1 MKIPKKLLSLL
12 LVALSLSFTFSGF
25 AISSSAHCIVTIPEN
40 TKTITKSTSAAP
52 KLNKTKATLY
62 KGGTLQLKVT
72 GTKSKVRWSS
82 SNKKVATVSSNGK
95 VTAKKKGTATITA
108 KVGKKKL
115 KCSIKVN
122 NKKTIKNVEYELQDT
137 GRGVIAIL
145 KNNNKYAVSIEG
157 KLVYLNNNGK
167 MLDASSA
174 YNYCLEPSATCALFF
189 SGPTNSSYRYV
200 EYSNFKLSMS
210 VTKSYYDKYA
220 SSKISIKKNRG
231 ADNITIKATNKSKYD
246 LDTIQIAIVF
256 YDEAGN
262 AIGYEYHY
270 ADCKEKKSS
279 DYLSF
284 NYPYDEDYETIRP
297 ASYKVYVNH
306 AYRFW

>member
-1 MKIPKKLLSLL
+1 MKNSKKLFTLL
-12 LVALSLSFTFSGF
+12 LSVLCF
-25 AISSSAHCIVTIPEN
+25 AFVVPTSIPELQ
-40 TKTITKSTSAAP
+40 TTIVANAATV
-52 KLNKTKATLY
+52 KLNKTKATIS
-62 KGGTLQLKVT
+62 KGETLQLKVT
-72 GTKSKVRWSS
+72 GTSSKVKWSS
-82 SNKKVATVSSNGK
+82 SNKKIATVSSNGK

-262 AIGYEYHY
+262 AIGYDYNY
-270 ADCKEKKSS
+270 ADCKNKKSS

-284 NYPYDEDYETIRP
+284 DYPYDENYDTVYP

-306 AYRFW
+306 AYKYW